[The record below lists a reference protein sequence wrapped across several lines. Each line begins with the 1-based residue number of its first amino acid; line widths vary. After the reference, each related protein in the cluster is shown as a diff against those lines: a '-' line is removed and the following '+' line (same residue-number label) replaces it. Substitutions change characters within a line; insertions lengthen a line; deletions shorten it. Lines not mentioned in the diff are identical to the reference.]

1 MLKPLLKGDPAKP
14 KEEELDG
21 SIERQ
26 LASLGQMK
34 DAYSS
39 LKPNEKRLWNDV
51 LAGMVRNLSKSRRRV
66 ATQEVESHDTEVV
79 AQEVVSLDAEE
90 ATQEVA
96 NPDQEVTDQDTASVN
111 EAMSS
116 QE

>member
-39 LKPNEKRLWNDV
+39 LKPKKKRLWN
-51 LAGMVRNLSKSRRRV
+51 GEQSE
-66 ATQEVESHDTEVV
+66 QET
-79 AQEVVSLDAEE
+79 
-90 ATQEVA
+90 
-96 NPDQEVTDQDTASVN
+96 
-111 EAMSS
+111 SS
-116 QE
+116 ACDNSGG

>member
-1 MLKPLLKGDPAKP
+1 MSAVQQLCKASVSVNRRLKELKPLLKGDPAKP

-39 LKPNEKRLWNDV
+39 LKPKKKRLWN
-51 LAGMVRNLSKSRRRV
+51 GEKSE
-66 ATQEVESHDTEVV
+66 QE
-79 AQEVVSLDAEE
+79 
-90 ATQEVA
+90 
-96 NPDQEVTDQDTASVN
+96 AS
-111 EAMSS
+111 SS
-116 QE
+116 CDNSGG

>member
-34 DAYSS
+34 D
-39 LKPNEKRLWNDV
+39 L
-51 LAGMVRNLSKSRRRV
+51 
-66 ATQEVESHDTEVV
+66 
-79 AQEVVSLDAEE
+79 VSCLD
-90 ATQEVA
+90 QR
-96 NPDQEVTDQDTASVN
+96 
-111 EAMSS
+111 
-116 QE
+116 

>member
-1 MLKPLLKGDPAKP
+1 MNGIDSDSSFLSELMSDVQQLCNISVSVSRRLKMLKPLLKGDPAKP

-39 LKPNEKRLWNDV
+39 LKPKKKRLWN
-51 LAGMVRNLSKSRRRV
+51 GEKSE
-66 ATQEVESHDTEVV
+66 QE
-79 AQEVVSLDAEE
+79 
-90 ATQEVA
+90 
-96 NPDQEVTDQDTASVN
+96 
-111 EAMSS
+111 SS
-116 QE
+116 ACGNSGG

>member
-34 DAYSS
+34 DLVSS
-39 LKPNEKRLWNDV
+39 LKPKMRLWN
-51 LAGMVRNLSKSRRRV
+51 GERSE
-66 ATQEVESHDTEVV
+66 QE
-79 AQEVVSLDAEE
+79 
-90 ATQEVA
+90 
-96 NPDQEVTDQDTASVN
+96 ASSACDN
-111 EAMSS
+111 SGG
-116 QE
+116 

>member
-14 KEEELDG
+14 KEEELDV

-39 LKPNEKRLWNDV
+39 LKPNEKRLWN
-51 LAGMVRNLSKSRRRV
+51 GEQSE
-66 ATQEVESHDTEVV
+66 QET
-79 AQEVVSLDAEE
+79 
-90 ATQEVA
+90 
-96 NPDQEVTDQDTASVN
+96 
-111 EAMSS
+111 SS
-116 QE
+116 SCGSSGG

>member
-21 SIERQ
+21 SIELK

-39 LKPNEKRLWNDV
+39 LKPNEKRLWN
-51 LAGMVRNLSKSRRRV
+51 GEKSE
-66 ATQEVESHDTEVV
+66 QE
-79 AQEVVSLDAEE
+79 
-90 ATQEVA
+90 
-96 NPDQEVTDQDTASVN
+96 ASSVCDN
-111 EAMSS
+111 SGG
-116 QE
+116 